1 MDSTVLCT
9 SCSWFGVY
17 RTDVTERMTGC
28 PSCGSLNLAV
38 RDVGEDEWRDLGR
51 RLLEGEEVGISARH
65 SASAGRGSPTPRP
78 GTRA

>member
-1 MDSTVLCT
+1 MDATVLCT

-17 RTDVTERMTGC
+17 RTDVMERMTGC

-38 RDVGEDEWRDLGR
+38 RGVDDEEWRELGR
-51 RLLEGEEVGISARH
+51 RLLEDENAVSALPVPN
-65 SASAGRGSPTPRP
+65 AGRARATHLP

>member
-1 MDSTVLCT
+1 MDATVLCT

-17 RTDVTERMTGC
+17 RTDVMERMTGC

-38 RDVGEDEWRDLGR
+38 RGVEDVEWRTLGI
-51 RLLEGEEVGISARH
+51 RLLEDDEAFSAPRAPSGAQASPRH
-65 SASAGRGSPTPRP
+65 QP